1 MWKSIVGCLLFPFLD
16 KSIPSI
22 VLWKSK
28 YGNRYYCL
36 NRNTFSIFRKV
47 VPQKEKEKTK
57 FGKQVLFPN
66 RDILWKPNEN
76 HKKNMNFMWKTWN
89 FFPVHT
95 GGIVQ
100 RGDCQK
106 KHWCFLV
113 GLASKGHRPHFSLQQ
128 DILQLHIPDSKN
140 FLNSLELFYSGGT
153 RRGARG
159 PRPLLYFYSK
169 GSRGQKKKLNTG
181 PSSYL
186 RVWMTRT
193 PPFLKV
199 WICHWLFILT
209 NFICCFGLLVLFL
222 CGLFQVLLMTTS
234 TV

>member
-16 KSIPSI
+16 KSIPCI

-47 VPQKEKEKTK
+47 VPQKEKENQIWKTGTFSKQGYSLKTK
-57 FGKQVLFPN
+57 
-66 RDILWKPNEN
+66 RKPQ
-76 HKKNMNFMWKTWN
+76 KKHE

-113 GLASKGHRPHFSLQQ
+113 GWASKGHRPHFSLQQ
-128 DILQLHIPDSKN
+128 DILQLHIPESKN
-140 FLNSLELFYSGGT
+140 FLNSLALFYSGGT

-169 GSRGQKKKLNTG
+169 GSRGQKKN
-181 PSSYL
+181 
-186 RVWMTRT
+186 
-193 PPFLKV
+193 
-199 WICHWLFILT
+199 WIP
-209 NFICCFGLLVLFL
+209 GLLLISGSGWPGPLLFWRFGSATDYL
-222 CGLFQVLLMTTS
+222 Y
-234 TV
+234 

>member
-1 MWKSIVGCLLFPFLD
+1 MFQWKYVFH
-16 KSIPSI
+16 
-22 VLWKSK
+22 LWKSSSTQGK
-28 YGNRYYCL
+28 RQNQIWKKG
-36 NRNTFSIFRKV
+36 TFSKQGYSLKTKRK
-47 VPQKEKEKTK
+47 PQKKHE
-57 FGKQVLFPN
+57 FYV
-66 RDILWKPNEN
+66 EN
-76 HKKNMNFMWKTWN
+76 LE

-113 GLASKGHRPHFSLQQ
+113 GWASKGHRPHFSLQQ
-128 DILQLHIPDSKN
+128 DILQLHIPESKN

-209 NFICCFGLLVLFL
+209 YFICCFGLLVLFL
-222 CGLFQVLLMTTS
+222 CGLFQGLLMTTS